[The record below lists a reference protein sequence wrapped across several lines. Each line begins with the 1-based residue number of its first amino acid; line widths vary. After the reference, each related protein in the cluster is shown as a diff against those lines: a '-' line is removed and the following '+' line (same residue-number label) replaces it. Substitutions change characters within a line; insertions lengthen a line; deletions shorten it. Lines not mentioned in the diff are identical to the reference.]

1 MALFFISINKLFS
14 TLLYFRTLIMDL
26 KTHIKHIL
34 EIVRIIPNGDRVPL
48 YLTKTLGAVDIPL
61 VRIIL

>member
-1 MALFFISINKLFS
+1 MN
-14 TLLYFRTLIMDL
+14 L

-34 EIVRIIPNGDRVPL
+34 EIVTIVPNGDRVPL

-61 VRIIL
+61 VRKML